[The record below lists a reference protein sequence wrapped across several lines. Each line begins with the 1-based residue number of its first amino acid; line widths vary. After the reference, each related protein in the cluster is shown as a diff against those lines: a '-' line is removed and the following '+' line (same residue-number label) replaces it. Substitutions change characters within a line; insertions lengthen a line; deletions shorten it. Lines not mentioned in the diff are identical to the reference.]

1 MNKITEELLHQNNGV
16 IKASD
21 ARLAGIDNKVLQ
33 RLADTGELE
42 RISRGLYINA
52 ETMIDEYLL
61 AQYRCPKGIF
71 SHETA
76 LFFHNLSDRT
86 PLCLMLT
93 IPNGFNSRLLKDKD
107 NYQFFYCNS
116 EIHEIGITTVQSSF
130 GNKIRVY
137 NKERTICDCIKKK
150 NKLDAD
156 LVLSAV
162 KQYMLEKGNDYALL
176 LKYAEM
182 LKIREIVKQYMEVLS

>member
-1 MNKITEELLHQNNGV
+1 MLYEVIT
-16 IKASD
+16 
-21 ARLAGIDNKVLQ
+21 
-33 RLADTGELE
+33 
-42 RISRGLYINA
+42 
-52 ETMIDEYLL
+52 
-61 AQYRCPKGIF
+61 
-71 SHETA
+71 
-76 LFFHNLSDRT
+76 
-86 PLCLMLT
+86 
-93 IPNGFNSRLLKDKD
+93 LKDKD